1 MTKAPKRITTLLHEL
16 RSITDDPLPNQRF
29 VYAATVSAR
38 IPAHQ
43 INGIWHYY
51 EADLPTIRDTFG
63 LRPKLERADRSALVA
78 AAEHA
83 SAA

>member
-1 MTKAPKRITTLLHEL
+1 MTKAPKRITSLLHRL
-16 RSITDDPLPNQRF
+16 RSYTDDPLPNQRF

-43 INGIWHYY
+43 INGLWHYY
-51 EADLPTIRDTFG
+51 EEDVPTIGDAFG
-63 LRPKLERADRSALVA
+63 LRPKADQADRPARPA